1 MEEIYT
7 FNINNHH
14 QNYTGNNNHI
24 YYLLTPNDTLDAV
37 CRLIT
42 NTYVCFYI

>member
-14 QNYTGNNNHI
+14 QNYTGNNNHL
-24 YYLLTPNDTLDAV
+24 YYLLTANNTSDV
-37 CRLIT
+37 FRVVT
-42 NTYVCFYI
+42 NTYVCLYV